1 MPELP
6 EVEAVRAGLARH
18 VLGRR
23 VERVEV
29 FDARPL
35 RRQTGGSEA
44 FVRGLEGR
52 VLTAAV
58 RRGKFLWLPLD
69 DGAALVAHLGMSGQ
83 LLVRTAAPPG
93 TVTGPPGTV
102 TGPPGAGARGDGEGS
117 PNADLP
123 ALDDTPPP
131 DPTVARAPT
140 LVRDLSLR
148 PRHLRVRL
156 HLGPRPGDPG
166 AGAHGPGADRPAAV
180 LDLVDQRML
189 GGLHLAPLVPT
200 ADGAPGGR
208 GDEAPLLPASAAHVA
223 RDLLDPHLDEAGVV
237 DRMRSSRRAVK
248 TLLLDQGIVSGIGNI
263 YADEGLWAA
272 RVHGL
277 RRGEELGPRV
287 TARILRETAGVMR
300 RALEVGGTSFDA
312 LYVDVEGAAGF
323 FARRLAV
330 YGRAGLPCRRCGTP
344 LRSEVIGGRSHAFC
358 PRCQTRPRSRP

>member
-23 VERVEV
+23 VERAEV

-35 RRQTGGSEA
+35 RRQAGGPGA

-83 LLVRTAAPPG
+83 LLVRTAAPAG
-93 TVTGPPGTV
+93 GATVPFATV
-102 TGPPGAGARGDGEGS
+102 PPGAGARGDGEGS

-123 ALDDTPPP
+123 APDDAPPP
-131 DPTVARAPT
+131 DLTAARAPT

-156 HLGPRPGDPG
+156 HLGPRPGDPA
-166 AGAHGPGADRPAAV
+166 AGADGPVAA

-200 ADGAPGGR
+200 ADGVPGGR
-208 GDEAPLLPASAAHVA
+208 GDEAPLLPAGVAHIA
-223 RDLLDPHLDEAGVV
+223 RDLLDPHLDEAVV
-237 DRMRSSRRAVK
+237 VGRMRSSRRAVK

-277 RRGEELGPRV
+277 RRGEGLGPRV

-344 LRSEVIGGRSHAFC
+344 LRSEAIGGRSHAFC